1 MTRSKIKL
9 VRLLSNDGEVL
20 FRNGWMDLSKGIHDE
35 HGNLYPAGF
44 DAKGNVFGESGNP
57 KTGQILFEDGTSTEY
72 NINENYFPLV
82 CMRVVYSK
90 HRTTIP
96 INKKIK
102 KTA

>member
-20 FRNGWMDLSKGIHDE
+20 FKNGYIDLAKGIYDE
-35 HGNLYPAGF
+35 QGKFYPAGF
-44 DAKGNVFGESGNP
+44 DSKGNAYGESGDP

-72 NINENYFPLV
+72 NINGNYFPLV
-82 CMRVVYSK
+82 CMRIVYSK
-90 HRTTIP
+90 HRVKTT
-96 INKKIK
+96 KKIK